1 MVIVRQLARR
11 AVLAAAWLL
20 LLPLFQPV
28 AAGSAE
34 RPLLSMRDAVDF
46 KAASASNLGW
56 SAPGRLVVTWREPGG
71 EAEIVEW
78 DLATGTRRVI
88 AKAERAVFSPDDRW
102 ALLLR
107 AERWWLQNVR
117 TGKAEPIAS
126 SAEQGF
132 SAFSLPMWSRDSRAF
147 AFLESADPQP
157 APKVDPVSEAD
168 GVRFVDVG
176 AEADR
181 RFGPGGTE
189 EAMMKSRVR
198 IGRVDAPAALRA
210 FDIAEDAAYRGG
222 WGKDDFYFMPLQGH
236 WFGNRSSTTIR
247 ALNPVSG
254 LFTDLY
260 TQPGLMQLG
269 ALRVSPDGR
278 SIAFTADVDN
288 RRWDDFD
295 SLSLLDIRT
304 RKVHRLTTSLYV
316 SDFEWLPS
324 GDGLFL
330 TARDGAFSQIYRV
343 DLQGGVRQVSKGDE
357 RRYDLSVSPDGKW
370 LAYLAEDASGRRDL
384 RVRAV
389 GSDAERTLATLAEPE
404 HAFRLASARQVR
416 WKTPDGLLLHGLL
429 FLPPD
434 FDPKR
439 KYPMF
444 VDVHGGGP
452 AARLY
457 LFGVLADRARLPLE
471 WHAWANKG
479 YVVFVPNYRSSGE
492 YGPRVAAERY
502 AARDWDTQGIRQDAA
517 DVESG
522 VRWMMGESYI
532 DASRI
537 AILGHSA
544 GGARVQYLLTQTG
557 LFAAAILHDPVPS
570 GALAQNLATMT
581 GDYTG
586 APASMGMAGEPIDKN
601 PDAYSGGYLID
612 GARIRTPTLIMVGNP
627 DRGAIAPLSSEFLF
641 SLLRTNGVSARMVR
655 FVDDGHNPG
664 SLGAALRRHR
674 EMESWL
680 EQHMP
685 ARRE

>member
-1 MVIVRQLARR
+1 MIARR
-11 AVLAAAWLL
+11 LPQRAALAAAWLL
-20 LLPLFQPV
+20 MLSPLPSVAEERPPLSMQDAVAFQPASV
-28 AAGSAE
+28 SDLGWAGS
-34 RPLLSMRDAVDF
+34 
-46 KAASASNLGW
+46 
-56 SAPGRLVVTWREPGG
+56 GRLIATWRDPGG
-71 EAEIVEW
+71 ETEIVEW
-78 DLATGTRRVI
+78 DIAAGTRRVI
-88 AKAERAVFSPDDRW
+88 GKAERAAFSPDGRW
-102 ALLLR
+102 ILLLR
-107 AERWWLQNVR
+107 GERWWLQNVR

-126 SAEQGF
+126 SAEQGYV
-132 SAFSLPMWSRDSRAF
+132 AFSLPMWSRDSKAF
-147 AFLESADPQP
+147 AFLESADPPP
-157 APKVDPVSEAD
+157 APKTVPTSEAD

-198 IGRVDAPAALRA
+198 IGRVDAPAIVRG
-210 FDIAEDAAYRGG
+210 FDIVEDAAYRGG
-222 WGKDDFYFMPLQGH
+222 WGRRDDFYFMPLEGH
-236 WFGNRSSTTIR
+236 WYGHRSRTTIR
-247 ALNPVSG
+247 SLDPASG
-254 LFTDLY
+254 RSTDLY

-295 SLSLLDIRT
+295 SLIFLDIRT
-304 RKVHRLTTSLYV
+304 RKARRLTNSLYV
-316 SDFEWLPS
+316 SDFDWAQPGAS
-324 GDGLFL
+324 LFL

-343 DLQGGVRQVSKGDE
+343 DLHGGIRQISKGDE

-389 GSDAERTLATLAEPE
+389 ESDTEKTLATLADPVR
-404 HAFRLASARQVR
+404 AFRLASARQVR
-416 WKTPDGLLLHGLL
+416 WKTPDGLMLHGLL
-429 FLPPD
+429 FVPPA

-517 DVESG
+517 DIESG
-522 VRWMMGESYI
+522 VRWMMDQGYVDS
-532 DASRI
+532 SRI

-544 GGARVQYLLTQTG
+544 GGARVQYLLTRTS
-557 LFAAAILHDPVPS
+557 LFAAAILHDPIPS
-570 GALAQNLATMT
+570 GALAQNLAMMT

-586 APASMGMAGEPIDKN
+586 APASIGTADEPIDKN
-601 PDAYSGGYLID
+601 PGAYSGGYLIE

-627 DRGAIAPLSSEFLF
+627 DKGAIDPLSSEFLF
-641 SLLRTNGVSARMVR
+641 SLLRTNGVPARMVR

-664 SLGAALRRHR
+664 SLAAALRRHR
-674 EMESWL
+674 EMEGWL

-685 ARRE
+685 AR

>member
-1 MVIVRQLARR
+1 MVIAWRSARR
-11 AVLAAAWLL
+11 AAFAVTSLL
-20 LLPLFQPV
+20 LLLFLQPV
-28 AAGSAE
+28 VAEAAE
-34 RPLLSMRDAVDF
+34 RPPLSMRDAVAF
-46 KAASASNLGW
+46 EPASASDLGW
-56 SAPGRLVVTWREPGG
+56 SAPGRLVAIWREPGR

-78 DLATGTRRVI
+78 DLVTGARRAVG
-88 AKAERAVFSPDDRW
+88 KAERAVFSPDGRW
-102 ALLLR
+102 ILLLR
-107 AERWWLQNVR
+107 GEQWWLQNVR

-126 SAEQGF
+126 PAEEDF
-132 SAFSLPMWSRDSRAF
+132 VALSPPMWSRDSRAF
-147 AFLESADPQP
+147 AFLESADPP
-157 APKVDPVSEAD
+157 LAPKTAPVSEAD

-198 IGRVDAPAALRA
+198 VGRVDAPATVRA
-210 FDIAEDAAYRGG
+210 FDIAEGAAYRGG
-222 WGKDDFYFMPLQGH
+222 WGKGDDFYFMPLEGH
-236 WFGNRSSTTIR
+236 WYGHRSRTTIR
-247 ALNPVSG
+247 ALDPASG
-254 LFTDLY
+254 RSTDLY
-260 TQPGLMQLG
+260 RQPGLMQLG

-304 RKVHRLTTSLYV
+304 RKLRRLTTSLYV
-316 SDFEWLPS
+316 SDFEWAPS
-324 GDGLFL
+324 GDALFL

-343 DLQGGVRQVSKGDE
+343 DLQGRIRRISKGDE
-357 RRYDLSVSPDGKW
+357 RRYDLSISPDGKW
-370 LAYLAEDASGRRDL
+370 LAYLAEDASGHRDL

-389 GSDAERTLATLAEPE
+389 ESDAEKTLATLADP
-404 HAFRLASARQVR
+404 ARIFRLASARQVR
-416 WKTPDGLLLHGLL
+416 WKTPDGLMLHGLL

-471 WHAWANKG
+471 WHAWANRG

-522 VRWMMGESYI
+522 VRWMMGKGYV
-532 DASRI
+532 DPFRI

-544 GGARVQYLLTQTG
+544 GGARVQYLVTRTS
-557 LFAAAILHDPVPS
+557 LFAAAILHDPIPS
-570 GALAQNLATMT
+570 GALAQNLAMMT
-581 GDYTG
+581 GDYAG
-586 APASMGMAGEPIDKN
+586 APASIGMTGEPVDEN

-612 GARIRTPTLIMVGNP
+612 GIHIRTPTLIMVGNP
-627 DRGAIAPLSSEFLF
+627 DKGAIDPLSSEFLF
-641 SLLRTNGVSARMVR
+641 SLLRTNGVPSRMVR

-664 SLGAALRRHR
+664 GNAAAIRRYR
-674 EMESWL
+674 EVEGWL
-680 EQHMP
+680 KRHMP
-685 ARRE
+685 VR

>member
-1 MVIVRQLARR
+1 MIAWRLARR
-11 AVLAAAWLL
+11 VAFVATLL
-20 LLPLFQPV
+20 LLPPLLPPV
-28 AAGSAE
+28 AAEQAQ
-34 RPLLSMRDAVDF
+34 RPPLSMQDAVDF
-46 KAASASNLGW
+46 KAALASDLGW
-56 SAPGRLVVTWREPGG
+56 SARGRLVATWREPGG

-78 DLATGTRRVI
+78 DLAAGTRRVI
-88 AKAERAVFSPDDRW
+88 AKAERAVFSPDGRW
-102 ALLLR
+102 ILLFR

-132 SAFSLPMWSRDSRAF
+132 AAFSPPMWSRDSKAF
-147 AFLESADPQP
+147 AFLESADPPP
-157 APKVDPVSEAD
+157 APKTVPVSEAD

-198 IGRVDAPAALRA
+198 IGRIDAPSTVRA
-210 FDIAEDAAYRGG
+210 FDIPEDAAYRGG
-222 WGKDDFYFMPLQGH
+222 WGKGGDFYFMPLEGH
-236 WFGNRSSTTIR
+236 WYGHRSRTAIR
-247 ALNPVSG
+247 ALYPASG
-254 LFTDLY
+254 RSTDLY

-278 SIAFTADVDN
+278 SIAFTADFDN

-304 RKVHRLTTSLYV
+304 RKVRRLTTSLYV
-316 SDFEWLPS
+316 SDFEWAPS
-324 GDGLFL
+324 GDALFL

-343 DLQGGVRQVSKGDE
+343 DLQGHVRRISMGDE
-357 RRYDLSVSPDGKW
+357 RRYDLSISPDGKW

-389 GSDAERTLATLAEPE
+389 GSDAEKTLATLAEPVR
-404 HAFRLASARQVR
+404 AFRLASARQVR
-416 WKTPDGLLLHGLL
+416 WKTADGLMLHGLL
-429 FLPPD
+429 FLPPA

-439 KYPMF
+439 KYPML

-471 WHAWANKG
+471 WHAWANEG

-502 AARDWDTQGIRQDAA
+502 AARDWDTQGIRRDAA

-522 VRWMMGESYI
+522 VRWMMDQGYVDS
-532 DASRI
+532 SRI

-544 GGARVQYLLTQTG
+544 GGARVQYLLTRTS
-557 LFAAAILHDPVPS
+557 LFAAAILHDPIPS
-570 GALAQNLATMT
+570 GALAQNLAMMT

-586 APASMGMAGEPIDKN
+586 APASIGTTGEPIDKN
-601 PDAYSGGYLID
+601 PDAYSGGYLIE
-612 GARIRTPTLIMVGNP
+612 GVRIRTPALIMVGNP
-627 DRGAIAPLSSEFLF
+627 DKGAIDPLSSEFLF
-641 SLLRTNGVSARMVR
+641 SILRTNGVPSRMVR

-664 SLGAALRRHR
+664 GGAAAMRRYR
-674 EMESWL
+674 EMEKWL

-685 ARRE
+685 VR

>member
-1 MVIVRQLARR
+1 MQ
-11 AVLAAAWLL
+11 
-20 LLPLFQPV
+20 
-28 AAGSAE
+28 
-34 RPLLSMRDAVDF
+34 DAVDF
-46 KAASASNLGW
+46 QPASASDLGW
-56 SAPGRLVVTWREPGG
+56 SAPGRLIATWREPGG
-71 EAEIVEW
+71 EAELVEW
-78 DLATGTRRVI
+78 DLDADTRRVI
-88 AKAERAVFSPDDRW
+88 TKAERAVFSPDSRW
-102 ALLLR
+102 ILLLR
-107 AERWWLQNVR
+107 GEQWWLQNLR

-126 SAEQGF
+126 SAGQGF
-132 SAFSLPMWSRDSRAF
+132 IAFSLPMWSRDSKAF
-147 AFLESADPQP
+147 AFLESADPPQ
-157 APKVDPVSEAD
+157 APKTVPVSEAD

-198 IGRVDAPAALRA
+198 IGWVDAPAIVRA

-222 WGKDDFYFMPLQGH
+222 WGKGGDFYFMPLEGH
-236 WFGNRSSTTIR
+236 WYGRRSRTTIR
-247 ALNPVSG
+247 ALNRASG
-254 LFTDLY
+254 RSTDLY
-260 TQPGLMQLG
+260 AQPGLMQLG
-269 ALRVSPDGR
+269 ALRVSPDGG
-278 SIAFTADVDN
+278 SIAFTTDVDN

-304 RKVHRLTTSLYV
+304 RKVRRLTTSLYV
-316 SDFEWLPS
+316 GDFEWAPS

-343 DLQGGVRQVSKGDE
+343 DLQGRVRQVTKGDE

-389 GSDAERTLATLAEPE
+389 ASGAEKTLATLAEPAR
-404 HAFRLASARQVR
+404 AFGLASARQVR
-416 WKTPDGLLLHGLL
+416 WKTSDGLMLHGLL

-434 FDPKR
+434 FDPTR

-471 WHAWANKG
+471 WHAWANSG

-502 AARDWDTQGIRQDAA
+502 AARDWDAQGIRQDAA

-522 VRWMMGESYI
+522 VRWMTGEGYI
-532 DASRI
+532 DPSRI

-544 GGARVQYLLTQTG
+544 GGARVQYLLTRTG
-557 LFAAAILHDPVPS
+557 LFAAAILHDPIPS
-570 GALAQNLATMT
+570 GALAQNLALMT
-581 GDYTG
+581 GDYAG
-586 APASMGMAGEPIDKN
+586 APASIGTAGEPVDEN

-612 GARIRTPTLIMVGNP
+612 GARVRTPTLIMVGNP
-627 DRGAIAPLSSEFLF
+627 DKGAIDPRSSEFLF
-641 SLLRTNGVSARMVR
+641 SLLRTNGVPARMVR

-664 SLGAALRRHR
+664 GSAAAMRRYR
-674 EMESWL
+674 EMEKWL
-680 EQHMP
+680 GRHMP
-685 ARRE
+685 VR